1 MLAEEAVRL
10 AFQNVCHYCRFCR
23 PGRVWWFGGVFCVW
37 FLFFVV
43 VVFACV
49 CLFVKN
55 LKSYSVMIN
64 SLGIPGL
71 IWS

>member
-1 MLAEEAVRL
+1 M
-10 AFQNVCHYCRFCR
+10 
-23 PGRVWWFGGVFCVW
+23 W